1 MANFQERLKM
11 VRKESGKKQREIA
24 AALGLKLRGYQS
36 YEMGESEPNI
46 EKLMILADLFDVSID
61 YLVGRTDQR

>member
-1 MANFQERLKM
+1 MTKFPERLKM

-24 AALGLKLRGYQS
+24 AVLGLKLRGYQS

-46 EKLMILADLFDVSID
+46 EKLVMLADLFDVSID